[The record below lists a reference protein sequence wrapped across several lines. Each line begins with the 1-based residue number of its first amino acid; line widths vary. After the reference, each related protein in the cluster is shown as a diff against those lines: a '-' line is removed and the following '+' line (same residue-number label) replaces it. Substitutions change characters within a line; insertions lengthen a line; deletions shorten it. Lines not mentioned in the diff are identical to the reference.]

1 MPLLGIIAKKRDVK
15 AIKKDF
21 KEKKVEIV
29 EITKE
34 SIKNIRNVKFDEIIF
49 LQNIIL
55 EQSEYKYMKE
65 IILKAK
71 YVILN
76 GDIEIDIINKMNLQ
90 NTVKLITF
98 GFNSESTIT
107 ISSVS
112 SEKTI
117 VYLQTEIENDNG
129 KLIESQEKKI
139 NSQNNKNIYNK
150 LVVFII
156 NELHNCM

>member
-1 MPLLGIIAKKRDVK
+1 MPLIGIIAKKRDVK

-76 GDIEIDIINKMNLQ
+76 GDIEIDIINKMNLP